1 MKQLDSSSSGIITKS
16 EVTKAIKDTANE
28 KNIVL
33 SSAQVSAAVEQLFNE
48 GELNSSGNISRT
60 ELREALMEDGLKV
73 KTLLEKEPVH

>member
-1 MKQLDSSSSGIITKS
+1 
-16 EVTKAIKDTANE
+16 V
-28 KNIVL
+28 
-33 SSAQVSAAVEQLFNE
+33 SSAQVSAAVEQLFNG